1 MLETDKNTVYFAID
15 KKFFVKYIIVKGVL
29 GKCVPGRKPKLLHR
43 ARGTPYYFKEVIIMD
58 TGNIVSLISSV
69 GFPIVA
75 CIALFWQLN
84 KTNEMHREEMNM
96 IKDSIDELRAAIQLL
111 TQRLNIN

>member
-1 MLETDKNTVYFAID
+1 MLGRA
-15 KKFFVKYIIVKGVL
+15 GV
-29 GKCVPGRKPKLLHR
+29 VRSRKDSH
-43 ARGTPYYFKEVIIMD
+43 AHGTWAEALPSFFKEVSDMD
-58 TGNIVSLISSV
+58 MSNVVSLISSV

-96 IKDSIDELRAAIQLL
+96 IKDSIDELKGAIQLL
-111 TQRLNIN
+111 TQKLNM

>member
-1 MLETDKNTVYFAID
+1 MA
-15 KKFFVKYIIVKGVL
+15 L
-29 GKCVPGRKPKLLHR
+29 GQRLSHLF
-43 ARGTPYYFKEVIIMD
+43 FKEVTDMD
-58 TGNIVSLISSV
+58 MSNVVSLISSV

-96 IKDSIDELRAAIQLL
+96 IKDSIDELKGAIQLL
-111 TQRLNIN
+111 TQKLNM

>member
-1 MLETDKNTVYFAID
+1 
-15 KKFFVKYIIVKGVL
+15 
-29 GKCVPGRKPKLLHR
+29 
-43 ARGTPYYFKEVIIMD
+43 MD
-58 TGNIVSLISSV
+58 MSNVVSLISSV

-96 IKDSIDELRAAIQLL
+96 IKDSIDELKGAIQLL
-111 TQRLNIN
+111 TQKLNM

>member
-1 MLETDKNTVYFAID
+1 
-15 KKFFVKYIIVKGVL
+15 
-29 GKCVPGRKPKLLHR
+29 
-43 ARGTPYYFKEVIIMD
+43 MD
-58 TGNIVSLISSV
+58 VVQLISSV

-96 IKDSIDELRAAIQLL
+96 IKDSIDELKGAIQLL
-111 TQRLNIN
+111 TQKLNM